1 MELMPI
7 LVMLGLFALNVP
19 IALAIA
25 MAALSFFLTAGGLPI
40 SGFIQKMAA
49 STESFPLL
57 AVPFF
62 IFAGTIMNHAG
73 ITRRLLGFADALVGH
88 TVGGLAQANVVLS
101 ALMGGLSASANADA
115 AMQAKMLGTEMVR
128 RGYSPG
134 FTAAVSTCS
143 SVITPIIPPGIGLI
157 LYGFLS
163 DVSVGRL
170 FIAGIVPG
178 LLITLALMV
187 VVRLRARSR
196 DYKPTR
202 ERAAAPRELGS
213 AFVEALGALSII
225 AFILI
230 GIRQGIFTPTEA
242 GAMTVVYASLIG
254 FFWHRELKLSAFP
267 LIIRETVLATAVVM
281 LIICAA
287 GAFGFYMTWEQ
298 IPSRGAD
305 LLLGITQN
313 PLALLLLINLLLL
326 VIGMLIEGTAALILL
341 TPILVPAVTQVGIDP
356 LHFGIVMVVN
366 LTVGGIT
373 PPVGTLMFTSCSIL
387 GVSVGEYMREAWP
400 FFTALFAV
408 LLLLVLA
415 PVLVTFLPDL
425 LMGAG

>member
-1 MELMPI
+1 MGLIPVAI
-7 LVMLGLFALNVP
+7 MLALFLLNTP
-19 IALAIA
+19 IALGIA
-25 MAALSFFLTAGGLPI
+25 MAALSFFLMSSGLPI
-40 SGFIQKMAA
+40 SSFIQKMAS

-88 TVGGLAQANVVLS
+88 TIGGLAQANVMLS

-134 FTAAVSTCS
+134 FTAAVCTCS
-143 SVITPIIPPGIGLI
+143 AVITPIIPPGIGLI
-157 LYGFLS
+157 LYGFLAN
-163 DVSVGRL
+163 VSVGRL

-178 LLITLALMV
+178 LLIMLALMLA
-187 VVRLRARSR
+187 VRLRAKSR
-196 DYKPTR
+196 KYKPTR
-202 ERAAAPRELGS
+202 VKMATGRELWK
-213 AFVEALGALSII
+213 AFVESLGALSII

-242 GAMTVVYASLIG
+242 GAMTVVYASIIG
-254 FFWHRELKLSAFP
+254 FFWHRELKLSSFP
-267 LIIRETVLATAVVM
+267 LIITETVLATAVVM

-298 IPSRGAD
+298 IPAKGAA
-305 LLLGITQN
+305 LLLGITEN
-313 PLALLLLINLLLL
+313 PLMLLLLINVLLL

-341 TPILVPAVTQVGIDP
+341 TPILVPAITKLGIDP
-356 LHFGIVMVVN
+356 LQFGIVMVVN
-366 LTVGGIT
+366 LTIGGVT
-373 PPVGTLMFTSCSIL
+373 PPVGTLMFTSCSVL
-387 GVSVGEYMREAWP
+387 GVSIGEYMREAWL
-400 FFTALFAV
+400 FFVALIAV
-408 LLLLVLA
+408 LLALVFF
-415 PVLVTFLPDL
+415 PTIVTFLPDMM
-425 LMGAG
+425 MGK

>member
-1 MELMPI
+1 MGLIPVAI
-7 LVMLGLFALNVP
+7 MLALFLLNTP
-19 IALAIA
+19 IALGIA
-25 MAALSFFLTAGGLPI
+25 MAALSFFLMSSGLPI
-40 SGFIQKMAA
+40 SSFIQKMAS

-88 TVGGLAQANVVLS
+88 TIGGLAQANVMLS

-134 FTAAVSTCS
+134 FTAAVCTCS
-143 SVITPIIPPGIGLI
+143 AVITPIIPPGIGLI
-157 LYGFLS
+157 LYGFLAN
-163 DVSVGRL
+163 VSVGRL

-178 LLITLALMV
+178 LLIMLALMLA
-187 VVRLRARSR
+187 VRLRAKSR
-196 DYKPTR
+196 KYKPTR
-202 ERAAAPRELGS
+202 VKMATGRELWK
-213 AFVEALGALSII
+213 AFVESLGALSII

-242 GAMTVVYASLIG
+242 GAMTVVYASIIG
-254 FFWHRELKLSAFP
+254 FFWHRELKLSSFP
-267 LIIRETVLATAVVM
+267 LIITETVLATAVVM

-298 IPSRGAD
+298 IPAKGAA
-305 LLLGITQN
+305 LLLGITEN
-313 PLALLLLINLLLL
+313 PLMLLLLINVLLL

-341 TPILVPAVTQVGIDP
+341 TPILVPAITKLGIDP
-356 LHFGIVMVVN
+356 LQFGIVMVVN
-366 LTVGGIT
+366 LTIGGVT
-373 PPVGTLMFTSCSIL
+373 PPVGTLMFTSCSVL
-387 GVSVGEYMREAWP
+387 GVSIGEYMREAWL
-400 FFTALFAV
+400 FFVALLAV
-408 LLLLVLA
+408 LLALVFF
-415 PVLVTFLPDL
+415 PSIVTFLPDMM
-425 LMGAG
+425 MGK